1 MAVGIEDVKRQ
12 LNITWSDAHTDRRVE
27 EDMKRAQSVIN
38 RAAGREIDLE
48 SHDFARQLF
57 FDCCRYMYS
66 DAFAQFKVDYAD
78 ELLSLRLE
86 GQEDVQTES

>member
-1 MAVGIEDVKRQ
+1 MAVGMEDVKRE

-27 EDMKRAQSVIN
+27 EVLKRAQSVIN
-38 RAAGREIDLE
+38 RAAGREIDFE
-48 SHDFARQLF
+48 SHDFARQLL

-66 DAFAQFKVDYAD
+66 DAFAQFKIDYAD